1 MKQYIPKGPIG
12 QKESWEIGKYF
23 EMNENEDTVAE
34 FMDSESSVR
43 GKFPS
48 RNAYIK
54 EEIPKVRNLTT

>member
-34 FMDSESSVR
+34 FMDTVKAVSEGNFHPEMPILKKKYLKS
-43 GKFPS
+43 G
-48 RNAYIK
+48 
-54 EEIPKVRNLTT
+54 T